1 MVAAVMDMFG
11 SFDPDILLW
20 LIVIVVFVAME
31 LSTVTLTSIWF
42 AAGGLAALF
51 VAMLGGNLP
60 VQIIAFLIVAFGLL
74 ALTRKWSDKFLDG
87 KKQSTNADRAIGETV
102 RVTERVSNL
111 DRTGRAIV
119 HGQDWT
125 VRTEDDDI
133 IIEKGELVRVL
144 QIKGVKLIVEKVEE
158 E

>member
-1 MVAAVMDMFG
+1 MSG
-11 SFDPDILLW
+11 INPYIILW

-42 AAGGLAALF
+42 AAGGLAALL
-51 VAMLGGNLP
+51 VAMMDGDLV
-60 VQIIAFLIVAFGLL
+60 VQVIAFLIVAFGLL
-74 ALTRKWSDKFLDG
+74 AATRSWADRFLDG
-87 KKQSTNADRAIGETV
+87 KKQSTNADRAIGEEI
-102 RVTERVSNL
+102 RVIERVSNL

-119 HGQDWT
+119 NGQDWA
-125 VRTEDDDI
+125 VRTVDDDM

-144 QIKGVKLIVEKVEE
+144 KIKGVKLIVEKVEE

>member
-119 HGQDWT
+119 HGQDWA

>member
-119 HGQDWT
+119 HGQDWA
-125 VRTEDDDI
+125 VRTEDDDT

>member
-51 VAMLGGNLP
+51 VAMLGGNLA
-60 VQIIAFLIVAFGLL
+60 VQIIAFLVVAFGLL
-74 ALTRKWSDKFLDG
+74 ALTRKWADKFLDG
-87 KKQSTNADRAIGETV
+87 KKQSTNADRAIGEEI
-102 RVTERVSNL
+102 RVTQRVSNL

-119 HGQDWT
+119 HGQDWA
-125 VRTEDDDI
+125 VRSKDDDI

>member
-1 MVAAVMDMFG
+1 MLAALA
-11 SFDPDILLW
+11 DIFSGFNPYLILW
-20 LIVIVVFVAME
+20 LIVIIVFVAME

-42 AAGGLAALF
+42 AAGGLAALL
-51 VAMLGGNLP
+51 VTILDGNLL
-60 VQIIAFLIVAFGLL
+60 VQIIAFLVVAFGLL
-74 ALTRKWSDKFLDG
+74 AATRSWANKFLDS
-87 KKQSTNADRAIGETV
+87 KKQSTNADRAIGEEI

-119 HGQDWT
+119 HGQDWS
-125 VRTEDDDI
+125 VRTEDDNV

>member
-1 MVAAVMDMFG
+1 MPVLTELMFG
-11 SFDPDILLW
+11 MDLEILLW
-20 LIVIVVFVAME
+20 LVVTVVFVAME

-42 AAGGLAALF
+42 AAGGLAALL
-51 VAMLGGNLP
+51 VAMLGGNLV
-60 VQIIAFLIVAFGLL
+60 VQVIAFLVVAFGLL
-74 ALTRKWSDKFLDG
+74 AFTRKWADKFLDG
-87 KKQSTNADRAIGETV
+87 KKQSTNADRAIGEVV

-125 VRTEDDDI
+125 VRTEDDDM

-144 QIKGVKLIVEKVEE
+144 QIKGVKLIVEKYEE

>member
-1 MVAAVMDMFG
+1 MDLFG
-11 SFDPDILLW
+11 SFNPDILLW
-20 LIVIVVFVAME
+20 LIVVVVFVAME

-42 AAGGLAALF
+42 AAGGLAALL

-60 VQIIAFLIVAFGLL
+60 VQIIAFLVVAFGLL
-74 ALTRKWSDKFLDG
+74 ALTRKWADKFLDG
-87 KKQSTNADRAIGETV
+87 KKQSTNADRAIGEIV

-125 VRTEDDDI
+125 VRAEDDDT

>member
-1 MVAAVMDMFG
+1 MPVLTEFMFG
-11 SFDPDILLW
+11 IDLEILLW
-20 LIVIVVFVAME
+20 LIVTVIFVAME

-42 AAGGLAALF
+42 AAGGLAALL
-51 VAMLGGNLP
+51 VAMLGGNLI
-60 VQIIAFLIVAFGLL
+60 VQVIAFLVVAFGLL
-74 ALTRKWSDKFLDG
+74 ALTRKWADKFLDG
-87 KKQSTNADRAIGETV
+87 KKQSTNADRAIGEVV

-125 VRTEDDDI
+125 VRTEDDNM

-144 QIKGVKLIVEKVEE
+144 EIKGVKLIVEKYEE

>member
-1 MVAAVMDMFG
+1 MLGAML
-11 SFDPDILLW
+11 DIFNGFNPYLILW
-20 LIVIVVFVAME
+20 LIVIIVFVIME

-42 AAGGLAALF
+42 AAGGLAALL
-51 VAMLGGNLP
+51 VAMLDAHLV
-60 VQIIAFLIVAFGLL
+60 VQIIAFLVVAFGLL
-74 ALTRKWSDKFLDG
+74 AATRSWADKFLDG
-87 KKQSTNADRAIGETV
+87 KKQSTNADRAIGEEV

-119 HGQDWT
+119 HGQDWA
-125 VRTEDDDI
+125 VRAVDDDM
-133 IIEKGELVRVL
+133 IIEAGELIRVL

>member
-11 SFDPDILLW
+11 GFDPDIILW

-51 VAMLGGNLP
+51 VAMLGGNLI
-60 VQIIAFLIVAFGLL
+60 VQIIAFLVVAFGLL

-87 KKQSTNADRAIGETV
+87 KKQSTNADRAIGEIV

-125 VRTEDDDI
+125 VRTEDDDT
-133 IIEKGELVRVL
+133 IIEKGELVKVL
-144 QIKGVKLIVEKVEE
+144 QIKGVKLIVKKVEE

>member
-87 KKQSTNADRAIGETV
+87 KKQSTNAVCQLR
-102 RVTERVSNL
+102 
-111 DRTGRAIV
+111 
-119 HGQDWT
+119 
-125 VRTEDDDI
+125 
-133 IIEKGELVRVL
+133 
-144 QIKGVKLIVEKVEE
+144 
-158 E
+158 

>member
-1 MVAAVMDMFG
+1 MIGAVTDMFG
-11 SFDPDILLW
+11 GFNPHIVLW
-20 LIVIVVFVAME
+20 LIVIIAFVAIE

-42 AAGGLAALF
+42 AAGGLAGLL
-51 VAMLGGNLP
+51 VAMLKGNLI

-74 ALTRKWSDKFLDG
+74 AVTRSWANKFLDG
-87 KKQSTNADRAIGETV
+87 KKQKTNADRAIGEEV

-119 HGQDWT
+119 LGQDWAI
-125 VRTEDDDI
+125 RTADDEI
-133 IIEKGELVRVL
+133 IIEKGQLVRVL

>member
-11 SFDPDILLW
+11 SFDLDILLW

-51 VAMLGGNLP
+51 VAMLGGNLIL
-60 VQIIAFLIVAFGLL
+60 QIIAFLVVAFGLL

-87 KKQSTNADRAIGETV
+87 KKQSTNADRAIGEII

-125 VRTEDDDI
+125 VRTEDDDT
-133 IIEKGELVRVL
+133 IIEKGELVKVL

>member
-1 MVAAVMDMFG
+1 MLAALEFFG
-11 SFDPDILLW
+11 GFNPYILLW
-20 LIVIVVFVAME
+20 LIVIIVFVAME

-42 AAGGLAALF
+42 AAGGLAGLL
-51 VAMLGGNLP
+51 VAMLNGGLV
-60 VQIIAFLIVAFGLL
+60 VQIVAFLIVAFGLL
-74 ALTRKWSDKFLDG
+74 ALTRSWADKFLDG
-87 KKQSTNADRAIGETV
+87 KKQSTNADRAIGEEV

-119 HGQDWT
+119 HGQDWA
-125 VRTEDDDI
+125 VRSSDDDV
-133 IIEKGELVRVL
+133 IIEKGELIRVL

>member
-125 VRTEDDDI
+125 VRTEDDDT

>member
-1 MVAAVMDMFG
+1 MIAAVMDLFG
-11 SFDPDILLW
+11 HFDPDILLW
-20 LIVIVVFVAME
+20 LIVIVVFVGME
-31 LSTVTLTSIWF
+31 LTTVTLTSIWF

-60 VQIIAFLIVAFGLL
+60 TQVIAFLIVAFGLL

-87 KKQSTNADRAIGETV
+87 KKQSTNADRAIGEVV
-102 RVTERVSNL
+102 RATERVSNL

-119 HGQDWT
+119 HGQDWS
-125 VRTEDDDI
+125 VRTEHDDVV
-133 IIEKGELVRVL
+133 IEKGELVRVL

>member
-1 MVAAVMDMFG
+1 MPVLTELMFG
-11 SFDPDILLW
+11 MDLEILLW
-20 LIVIVVFVAME
+20 LVVTVVFVAME

-42 AAGGLAALF
+42 AAGGLAALL
-51 VAMLGGNLP
+51 VAMLGGHLV
-60 VQIIAFLIVAFGLL
+60 VQVIAFLVVAFGLL
-74 ALTRKWSDKFLDG
+74 ALTRKWADKFLDG
-87 KKQSTNADRAIGETV
+87 KKQSTNADRAIGEVV

-125 VRTEDDDI
+125 VRTEDDDM

-144 QIKGVKLIVEKVEE
+144 QIKGVKLIVEKYEE

>member
-1 MVAAVMDMFG
+1 MPVLTELMFG
-11 SFDPDILLW
+11 MDLEILLW
-20 LIVIVVFVAME
+20 LIVTIVFVVME

-42 AAGGLAALF
+42 AAGGLAALL
-51 VAMLGGNLP
+51 VAMLGGNII

-87 KKQSTNADRAIGETV
+87 KKQSTNADRAIGEIV

-125 VRTEDDDI
+125 VRTVEDDI

-144 QIKGVKLIVEKVEE
+144 EIKGVKLIVEKYEE